1 MVFVKG
7 VLVGKISSTA
17 RMKYTE
23 RIKEYKT
30 KVDELLAKEKTITGT
45 LKKADED
52 SYKRLGLAEDSL
64 NMVSYYLLMNQLS
77 LSFLGVKNESM
88 LNDARKRVYQS
99 IIYLEQVV
107 SDYIDS
113 PYSEYE
119 DKLEIIVNFTDEQR
133 LDLIKKLG
141 FSIASVKDGYGDNT
155 RWKWSFVEIEGRF
168 GTIAKNFINLKTFV
182 AGMDPR
188 IEGYEIRTKHL
199 SLVKDLLNDSAKRY
213 REKYELS
220 TFRIDDFKKAI
231 QYLSALRRLL
241 AMLGD
246 SGSNEEL
253 KKKITIW
260 KTKMD
265 TDQGKKES
273 KH

>member
-1 MVFVKG
+1 M
-7 VLVGKISSTA
+7 GKISSTA
-17 RMKYTE
+17 RSKYTE

-30 KVDELLAKEKTITGT
+30 QIEEILAKEKNI
-45 LKKADED
+45 LAIMKDED
-52 SYKRLGLAEDSL
+52 EDSSYKRLVLADDSL

-77 LSFLGVKNESM
+77 LAFLGVKNENM
-88 LNDARKRVYQS
+88 LNDARKRIYQS

-113 PYSEYE
+113 PFSDYE
-119 DKLEIIVNFTDEQR
+119 EKLDMIGSFDDKQR

-141 FSIASVKDGYGDNT
+141 FSIASVKEGYGGNS

-199 SLVKDLLNDSAKRY
+199 SLVKDLLNDAAKRY

-231 QYLSALRRLL
+231 QYLAALRRLL

-246 SGSNEEL
+246 SGSNDEL
-253 KKKITIW
+253 KKKIDIW
-260 KTKMD
+260 KAKMD
-265 TDQGKKES
+265 ADQRKKETS
-273 KH
+273 H

>member
-1 MVFVKG
+1 M
-7 VLVGKISSTA
+7 GKISSTA
-17 RMKYTE
+17 RSKYTE

-30 KVDELLAKEKTITGT
+30 QVEEILAKEKNILGII
-45 LKKADED
+45 DD
-52 SYKRLGLAEDSL
+52 DPDDSSYKRLILADDSL

-77 LSFLGVKNESM
+77 LTFLGVKNENM
-88 LNDARKRVYQS
+88 LNDARKRIYQS

-107 SDYIDS
+107 TDYIDS
-113 PYSEYE
+113 PFSDYE
-119 DKLEIIVNFTDEQR
+119 EKLEMITNFNDSQR

-141 FSIASVKDGYGDNT
+141 FSIASVKEGYGGNS

-168 GTIAKNFINLKTFV
+168 GTISKNFINLKTFV

-188 IEGYEIRTKHL
+188 VEGYDIRTRHL

-231 QYLSALRRLL
+231 LYLSALKRLL
-241 AMLGD
+241 SMLGD
-246 SGSNEEL
+246 IGSIEEL
-253 KKKITIW
+253 KKKIDIW
-260 KTKMD
+260 KAKMD
-265 TDQGKKES
+265 ADQRKKETNHR
-273 KH
+273 K

>member
-1 MVFVKG
+1 M
-7 VLVGKISSTA
+7 GKISSTA
-17 RMKYTE
+17 RSKYNE

-30 KVDELLAKEKTITGT
+30 QIEEILVKEKNILGIINV
-45 LKKADED
+45 DPD
-52 SYKRLGLAEDSL
+52 DSSYKRLVLADDSL

-77 LSFLGVKNESM
+77 LTFLGVKNENM
-88 LNDARKRVYQS
+88 LNDARKRIYQS

-107 SDYIDS
+107 TDYIDS
-113 PYSEYE
+113 PFSDYE
-119 DKLEIIVNFTDEQR
+119 DKLEMINNFDDKQR

-141 FSIASVKDGYGDNT
+141 FSIASVKEGYGDNS

-168 GTIAKNFINLKTFV
+168 GTISKNFINLKTFV

-188 IEGYEIRTKHL
+188 IAGYEIRTRHL

-231 QYLSALRRLL
+231 QYLAALKRLL
-241 AMLGD
+241 SMLGD
-246 SGSNEEL
+246 SGSIEEL
-253 KKKITIW
+253 KKKIDIW
-260 KTKMD
+260 KAKMD
-265 TDQGKKES
+265 ADQRKKETGHR
-273 KH
+273 K